1 MKLWHRGSGPS
12 GASEALGPAAAFAAF
27 AAALACAALFAAPAA
42 AQVVRQF
49 TPRFSVNQPGDITLI
64 GNTVMSCTG
73 GGSCTNARNGTG
85 GSINNNDNTMAY
97 VDMDGVSTTVSS
109 STATLT
115 LPVGATVT
123 WAGLYWGGY
132 TTNAL
137 RGTVKIATPSTSAY
151 TTYTATRL
159 DASGSAYQGFA
170 EVTSLVRSAGPGVYR
185 VADVRST
192 ANTSNVHAGW
202 SLVVVYSD
210 GTQPARNL
218 VVFDGFAL
226 VSGTTTVNMTVSGF
240 VTPPAGTVNTKL
252 GVVTYEGDLGFTGD
266 SFRLNGTA
274 LSDAANPADNFFN
287 SSISQL
293 GVRTTAKNPNYLNQ
307 LGFDCDLVQANGLLV
322 NGATSAAISLT
333 TNGDTYYPGAVTF
346 ATDLYAPV
354 FDAANFSK
362 TVADL
367 NGGLVRPGDVLEY
380 TVTMRNNGLDHA
392 IECAMADT
400 LPSNVTYVAGSL
412 QVSAGPNA
420 GAKTDAA
427 GDDAAEYVG
436 ASRSVVARLGTG
448 ATAAAGGRIDVAA
461 TTSVTF
467 RVTVNAPLSSG
478 TAIVNQAALAFTG
491 QQSGVLF
498 AARSD
503 GDPATGGTQTTIVTV
518 TAARISGTVYEDV
531 QYGGGAGRSLAAS
544 SGAVRPGAR
553 VELYNATSGAFL
565 QFARTDAAGAYTF
578 DGWPAGAYTVRA
590 VHASVRSSRAGAT
603 SAQLGV
609 QTWRGDFSSGALV
622 PVTDRVG
629 GENPALADA
638 DSNTTAAAF
647 ATLATPS
654 ATPQSVTSV
663 TLGASDIAGV
673 DFGFNFDTIVSTR
686 DAGAGTLRQF
696 LVNANTLSNAG
707 LAQSGLPAGV
717 ETSVFMIPD
726 GLAHPGLRAG
736 LANALVNGVA
746 RIVPLTPLP
755 ALTDAGTRVDG
766 GTQTANVGN
775 TNGGA
780 LGAAPTVGTDEIAL
794 AAVAAPE
801 VELRD
806 ANGLALG
813 LDVQAANVTV
823 RALAVIGFGNT
834 VGSANDACVRVGA
847 SANAFTLEDAVLGAT
862 ARAFADSGAAL
873 RAGGDLLRASGGDNG
888 VVQRS
893 LLGFAAGS
901 AITLSGASNGWTIQ
915 TSEVRGNAIGNGTR
929 GAVSLEASGTLT
941 ITSCWIG
948 ESEGNGV
955 DARTSTGGV
964 TLTNVTVRRNGLGTA
979 PGTATAGVRLGGAGG
994 TVQRCEIVLNVGAG
1008 VQVVSG
1014 ASNHVLSR
1022 NAISGN
1028 GTVAGNGGG
1037 AASGQIGIDLQAA
1050 ADDAARGT
1058 APYVT
1063 RNDNGDGDAGG
1074 NALLNFPVMDYAVL
1088 SNGSFTVSGWARPGS
1103 VIELFVS
1110 DGDPSGFGEG
1120 RTYVT
1125 SVTEGSAADLDGT
1138 TSTYS
1143 GLYNGLNQGTDN
1155 TRRFRFTMPAPPNVS
1170 ASVVLTATATVS
1182 GTGTS
1187 EFSGGVPVTTG
1198 VSVSGAAYADTDHDA
1213 QRDAGEAG
1221 TGAALWAKLFAA
1233 GSPSASQVA
1242 AVDGTS
1248 GAFAFTFVASGS
1260 YVVKLDTSADG
1271 ADSTADAPAGWV
1283 RTEAPTGERGPLN
1296 VAATDVSG
1304 ATFGLYHGSVV
1315 RGFRFRDDG
1324 AGGALSND
1332 GARSGGEAA
1341 IAGARVRLT
1350 SASCG
1355 AAPCDSA
1362 LTDGGGAFALW
1373 LPYTLAGAN
1382 VSVVAPVGVGALA
1395 TGGRV
1400 GDTFGTY
1407 DRAAAAVTFTA
1418 ASGREYQG
1426 LAFGEVYRNAWV
1438 ANGARTVSSGA
1449 TTSYAH
1455 RFTAASAGAVSFD
1468 AARVSSPA
1476 LPGWGMTLVHDLDC
1490 DGVVDAGEGAIAPAS
1505 AFTLAAGQS
1514 VCVIA
1519 THATPAGAPTGASEQ
1534 ATLTASFTYTNA
1546 LPALV
1551 STEQLQDVTTV
1562 TLASGLV
1569 LTKTVDVASARPG
1582 DYLVYTISYENP
1594 GTGALSNL
1602 VIRDATPAW
1611 TVFDSATCA
1620 TAADGITGCA
1630 LTQPAL
1636 GANGTVTWT
1645 LTGALAPGGRGSV
1658 SYRVRV
1664 Q

>member
-1 MKLWHRGSGPS
+1 MSGTFRR
-12 GASEALGPAAAFAAF
+12 ARHAI

-42 AQVVRQF
+42 AQVVRAF

-64 GNTVMSCTG
+64 GNTVMSCNG
-73 GGSCTNARNGTG
+73 GGNCNNSRAGTG
-85 GSINNNDNTMAY
+85 NAINNNDNTMAY
-97 VDMDGVSTTVSS
+97 VDIDGVSTTVSS

-115 LPVGATVT
+115 LPTGATVT

-137 RGTVKIATPSTSAY
+137 RNTVKIATPASSAY
-151 TTYTATRL
+151 STYTATRL

-170 EVTSLVRSAGPGVYR
+170 EVTSLVRAAGAGVYR

-192 ANTSNVHAGW
+192 PGTTNVHGGW
-202 SLVVVYSD
+202 SLVVVDSD
-210 GTQPARNL
+210 ATQPARNL

-240 VTPPAGTVNTKL
+240 VTPPAGTVNSKL
-252 GVVTYEGDLGFTGD
+252 GVVAFEGDLGFTGD

-274 LSDAANPADNFFN
+274 LTDGANPADNFFN

-293 GVRTTAKNPNYLNQ
+293 GAPFTAKNPNYLNQ
-307 LGFDCDLVQANGLLV
+307 LGFDCDLVQANGLLA
-322 NGATSAAISLT
+322 NGATSANVSLT

-362 TVADL
+362 SVADL

-392 IECAMADT
+392 IDCAMADT

-412 QVSAGPNA
+412 RVSAGPNA

-448 ATAAAGGRIDVAA
+448 ATAAAGGRIDVAT
-461 TTSVTF
+461 TTSVVF
-467 RVTVNAPLSSG
+467 RVTVNAPQPTG
-478 TAIVNQAALAFTG
+478 TAVSNQAALAFTG
-491 QQSGVLF
+491 QQSGVDF

-503 GDPATGGTQTTIVTV
+503 GDPATGGTQSTIVTV
-518 TAARISGTVYEDV
+518 TAARIAGTVFEDAN
-531 QYGGGAGRSLAAS
+531 YGGGAGRSLAAS
-544 SGAVRPGAR
+544 SGAPRPGAR
-553 VELYNATSGAFL
+553 VELYDGTSGAFL
-565 QFARTDAAGAYTF
+565 QLARTDGSGAYVF
-578 DGWPAGAYTVRA
+578 DGWPAGAYTVRVA
-590 VHASVRSSRAGAT
+590 NASVRSSRPGAIAG
-603 SAQLGV
+603 LLPV
-609 QTWRGDFSSGALV
+609 QTWRTDASSGAPV
-622 PVTDRVG
+622 AVTDRVG
-629 GENPALADA
+629 GENPAIADA
-638 DSNTTAAAF
+638 DSNTTAAA
-647 ATLATPS
+647 LASLAAPA
-654 ATPQSVTSV
+654 ATPQSVTNV
-663 TLGASDIAGV
+663 TLGAADVTGV

-696 LVNANTLSNAG
+696 LLNANALANTG
-707 LAQSGLPAGV
+707 LAQAGLPAGG

-755 ALTDAGTRVDG
+755 AITDAATRVDG

-775 TNGGA
+775 TNGGV

-794 AAVAAPE
+794 AAVSAPE

-813 LDVQAANVTV
+813 LDVQGASVTV
-823 RALAVIGFGNT
+823 RALAVLGFGNAT
-834 VGSANDACVRVGA
+834 GSNNDACVRVGA
-847 SANAFTLEDAVLGAT
+847 AANAFTLEDAVLGAT

-873 RAGGDLLRASGGDNG
+873 RASGDLLRAVGGDAG
-888 VVQRS
+888 LVQRS

-901 AITLSGASNGWTIQ
+901 AVTLSGASNGWTIQ
-915 TSEVRGNAIGNGTR
+915 TSEIRGVAIGNGAR
-929 GAVSLEASGTLT
+929 GAVSLEASGTLA

-964 TLTNVTVRRNGLGTA
+964 TLTNLTVRRNGLGTA
-979 PGTATAGVRLGGAGG
+979 AATATAGVRLGGAGG
-994 TVQRCEIVLNVGAG
+994 TVQRCEIALNVGAG
-1008 VQVVSG
+1008 VQVTSG

-1022 NAISGN
+1022 NSIWGN

-1037 AASGQIGIDLQAA
+1037 TASGQIGIDLQAA

-1074 NALLNFPVMDYAVL
+1074 NALLNHPVMDYAVL

-1103 VIELFVS
+1103 VIELFVA

-1125 SVTEGSAADLDGT
+1125 TVTEGSAADLDGT
-1138 TSTYS
+1138 SSTYS
-1143 GLYNGLNQGTDN
+1143 GLYNGVNQGTDN

-1170 ASVVLTATATVS
+1170 ASVVLTATATVT

-1198 VSVSGAAYADTDHDA
+1198 VSVSGWAYSDADHDA

-1221 TGAALWAKLFAA
+1221 TGVALWAKLFAA

-1242 AVDGTS
+1242 AVDGAS

-1271 ADSTADAPAGWV
+1271 ADSTADVPAGWV
-1283 RTEAPTGERGPLN
+1283 RTEAPTGERGPLD

-1304 ATFGLYHGSVV
+1304 ATCGLWHGSVV
-1315 RGFRFRDDG
+1315 RGVRFRDDG
-1324 AGGALSND
+1324 AGGGVAND
-1332 GARSGGEAA
+1332 GARSGAEGA

-1350 SASCG
+1350 SAACG

-1362 LTDGGGAFALW
+1362 LTDGAGAFALW
-1373 LPYTLAGAN
+1373 LPHTLAGAN
-1382 VSVVAPVGVGALA
+1382 VSVVAPVGVGAIA

-1400 GDTFGTY
+1400 GDSFGTY
-1407 DRAAAAVTFTA
+1407 DRAAPAVTFTA
-1418 ASGREYQG
+1418 ASGREYRN
-1426 LAFGEVYRNAWV
+1426 LAFGEVPRNAWI

-1449 TTSYAH
+1449 ATSYAH
-1455 RFTAASAGAVSFD
+1455 TFTAASGGSVSF
-1468 AARVSSPA
+1468 SSAGVATPA
-1476 LPGWGMTLVHDLDC
+1476 LAGWSMTLYRDLDC
-1490 DGVVDAGEGAIAPAS
+1490 DGVLDAGESAIAPAS
-1505 AFTLAAGQS
+1505 AIALAAGQS

-1519 THATPAGAPTGASEQ
+1519 THATPAGAPTGAREQ
-1534 ATLTASFTYTNA
+1534 ATLTASFTYANA
-1546 LPALV
+1546 APALA
-1551 STEQLQDVTTV
+1551 SSEQLQDVTTV

-1620 TAADGITGCA
+1620 AAADGITGCA
-1630 LTQPAL
+1630 LTQPAP

-1645 LTGALAPGGRGSV
+1645 LAGALAPGGRGSV